1 MGFIQNPDDENK
13 KKRKKEKSGKE
24 KQQNPMKTSAKPLVY
39 ILSFSGL

>member
-24 KQQNPMKTSAKPLVY
+24 KLQNPMKTSVKPLA
-39 ILSFSGL
+39 